1 MRILGALFIL
11 CAVFP
16 VSAAIRF
23 EEVSEQAGITRTGES
38 WGNAWGDFDGDGY
51 LDLWTTNHKQKPSL
65 YRNNGDGSF
74 TDIIDTVWDAYP
86 YADAHGAAWA
96 DFDNDGDQDLIVL
109 SGGGG
114 ATNPTNITHN
124 NHLYINENGRL
135 VESGAAFG
143 VDLPMLRGR
152 APLWLDVNG
161 DRQLDLVMTGRT
173 RPVTRV
179 SDDACC
185 YENAGPGE
193 DPGLLG
199 TSLFL
204 QTRTGFEMANAQT
217 GLLLEEDA
225 SLAQLADVTGD
236 GALDL
241 IVDVSPYP
249 GNVYDITDLPFQ
261 DITETL
267 FLPKRYNVQD
277 VAFADFNGDLSS
289 DIFLARGLYAS
300 YVDAEDPHVLKL
312 NIQTNMGEKGVR
324 FRTEGA
330 LSIEIH
336 SVWATQLYHLNIGA
350 RGESLTAFG
359 GEYIQTDPTRN
370 VSSFFVDLDPEDP
383 RVIGLA
389 ARWEEELYGMYLGY
403 DPETEMWTVLYHT
416 QPRVD
421 TNWSGL
427 EAIVESTQPITDVE
441 PINFTVADLFSNP
454 RSTLFMSR
462 RVDAV
467 RWFQDVSANRFLDA
481 RSVVAGD
488 FDNDM
493 DVDIY
498 VVRSSSA
505 GNLPNALYENMGN
518 GSFAHR
524 VDAGGALGS
533 TEGKGQSVTM
543 ADYDRD
549 GYLDLFVTNGRG
561 GAPFNNGPDQL
572 FRNIGSGQNWLQID
586 LVGTLSNRDGIGA
599 RLFATTPDGRTQ
611 LRENGG
617 GIHWS
622 QQDQKR
628 IHFGLGENASVSELR
643 IHWPSGVVQILSGV
657 RVNQVLRVVEP
668 GRREAV
674 WADVDGDGAITIL
687 DFMFAVRHFGETPL
701 TRPAADVNR
710 DGHVNILD
718 LLWIS
723 QILQENSEGS
733 APTPQDLITPQDTR

>member
-1 MRILGALFIL
+1 M
-11 CAVFP
+11 FP

-124 NHLYINENGRL
+124 NHLYVNESGRL

-173 RPVTRV
+173 RPVTRT

-185 YENAGPGE
+185 YENAGSGE

-204 QTRTGFEMANAQT
+204 QTHNGFEMANAQT

-236 GALDL
+236 GTLDL

-249 GNVYDITDLPFQ
+249 GKVYDITDLPFQ

-267 FLPKRYNVQD
+267 FLPKRYYVQD
-277 VAFADFNGDLSS
+277 VAFADFNGDLSP
-289 DIFLARGLYAS
+289 DLFLARGLYAS

-336 SVWATQLYHLNIGA
+336 SVWATQLYHLKIGA
-350 RGESLTAFG
+350 RGESVTAFG

-383 RVIGLA
+383 QVIGLA

-416 QPRVD
+416 QPRID

-441 PINFTVADLFSNP
+441 SINFTVADLFSNP
-454 RSTLFMSR
+454 QSTLFMSR

-493 DVDIY
+493 DVDLY

-524 VDAGGALGS
+524 ADAGGALGS
-533 TEGKGQSVTM
+533 TAGKGQSVTM

-599 RLFATTPDGRTQ
+599 RLYATTPDGRTQ

-733 APTPQDLITPQDTR
+733 APAPQDLITPQDTR